1 MSPSPVEVAVVGA
14 GPYGLA
20 LSAHLAAAGVDH
32 VVFGEPLVS
41 WRRHMPAGMLLKS
54 EPYGS
59 DIAAPVPGHRLGE
72 FCAARGLAYADRG
85 RPVPLATFVAYGGW
99 YAERLVPAVRRTP
112 VRRLVATAGGF
123 RLTTGSGAELQARRV
138 VVATGLLPFV
148 HVPALL
154 AALPPGL
161 RSHVWDHHDLGRFAG
176 QRVAV
181 VGAGQSALETA
192 ALAHEAGVEVELLA
206 RRPQL
211 YFSDPYPP
219 RHGLRSAVRRPASP
233 TCEGWPCWCYHH
245 LPDAFRAMPGPWR
258 LEKALGFL
266 GPAGAWWLR
275 DRVEGRVPART
286 GVAVRAAAA
295 VGARVRLELA
305 GAGGEPGGTV
315 EYDHVLAA
323 TGYRLD
329 VDRLG
334 FLDPAL
340 RAGLRRVGGAP
351 LLDRRFES
359 SVPGLH
365 FVGALAAPSLGPSLR
380 FLAGTGFAARRVTA
394 VARRQVPAP
403 GRAPAGRTR
412 TRYTP
417 AGAGTPS
424 AAASAVAPSPSREST
439 GESARP
445 APGRNDAS
453 GACAPPSMRRSR
465 PLARRE

>member
-1 MSPSPVEVAVVGA
+1 MSPSPVEVAIVGA

-59 DIAAPVPGHRLGE
+59 DIAAPVPGHRVGE
-72 FCAARGLAYADRG
+72 FCASRGLAYTDRG
-85 RPVPLATFVAYGGW
+85 RPVPLATFVAYGDW
-99 YAERLVPAVRRTP
+99 YAEQLVPAVRRTP
-112 VRRLVATAGGF
+112 VRRLVATTGGF
-123 RLTTGSGAELQARRV
+123 RLTTGSGAELLARRV

-154 AALPPGL
+154 AALPADL

-206 RRPQL
+206 RRPRL
-211 YFSDPYPP
+211 YFADPYPP

-245 LPDAFRAMPGPWR
+245 LPDAFRAMPAAWR
-258 LEKALGFL
+258 LQKALGFL

-286 GVAVRAAAA
+286 GVAVRAATAT
-295 VGARVRLELA
+295 GARVRLELD
-305 GAGGEPGGTV
+305 GAGGDPGGTV

-340 RAGLRRVGGAP
+340 RSRLRRVGGAP
-351 LLDRRFES
+351 LLDRRLES

-365 FVGALAAPSLGPSLR
+365 FVGAMAAPSLGPSLR
-380 FLAGTGFAARRVTA
+380 FLAGTGFAARRLTA
-394 VARRQVPAP
+394 AARRQPPAP
-403 GRAPAGRTR
+403 AARTR
-412 TRYTP
+412 TRTRTAYTP

-424 AAASAVAPSPSREST
+424 AAASPGAPSPGEST

-445 APGRNDAS
+445 APGKNDAS